1 MALNELGF
9 LPDGTPVT
17 AAEFNGLVA
26 IINALTA
33 LIDGLDVRLD
43 VLGQFLGVDIDDL
56 ADVDIVDLPD
66 LSTYQPEETR

>member
-17 AAEFNGLVA
+17 ATEFNGLVA

-33 LIDGLDVRLD
+33 LIDGIDLRLD
-43 VLGQFLGVDIDDL
+43 VIDQYLGVDEDL

-66 LSTYQPEETR
+66 LSAYQPEETR